1 MADPRN
7 PHDGEMAFLLA
18 DMIDKADQR
27 RADRLR
33 KQAERDALWRK
44 RMRSATT
51 TVMAIGALADH
62 MAQRMPENDR
72 LRCAATWIVESADQL
87 EAMFLAMATEEAEDE

>member
-1 MADPRN
+1 MADPRS
-7 PHDGEMAFLLA
+7 PQDEDRAFRLA
-18 DMIDKADQR
+18 DMIDKADQC

-72 LRCAATWIVESADQL
+72 LRFAATWIVESADQL

>member
-1 MADPRN
+1 MADPGSPRKE
-7 PHDGEMAFLLA
+7 DLAFLIDDL
-18 DMIDKADQR
+18 IDKADQR

-33 KQAERDALWRK
+33 KQAEQDTLWRK

-62 MAQRMPENDR
+62 LERRMPEDDKR
-72 LRCAATWIVESADQL
+72 RIAATWIVEYADQL
-87 EAMFLAMATEEAEDE
+87 EAMFLAMAAEEAEDD

>member
-7 PHDGEMAFLLA
+7 PRNEDMAFLIA
-18 DMIDKADQR
+18 DLIDKADQC

-44 RMRSATT
+44 RMRAATST
-51 TVMAIGALADH
+51 AMAIGALADH
-62 MAQRMPENDR
+62 LEQRMPEEDR
-72 LRCAATWIVESADQL
+72 LRIAATWIVEYAERL
-87 EAMFLAMATEEAEDE
+87 ERLLLAMIAEGTEDD

>member
-1 MADPRN
+1 MTDHRNQRGEDLPFLIAD
-7 PHDGEMAFLLA
+7 L
-18 DMIDKADQR
+18 IDKADQR

-62 MAQRMPENDR
+62 MAQRMPEDDR